1 MPMPRLR
8 IFAGPMAQG
17 KAQSRIQIAPN
28 LIATYV
34 NADDIEKS
42 VKATGFLDLTTFNLC
57 TTAAKLHEFLDT
69 HPLIEKAGLQ
79 EQVKTISLEG
89 QRIDFRAVNM
99 NSYYSSVISDFIRHK
114 LLDRMESFTF
124 ETVMSSPDKVSF
136 MKLAQQRGYRT
147 YLYFVATE
155 SVEININRVAN
166 RVDDGGH
173 PVPEDKIRQRYKRSL
188 ELLPSAVSTSNRAY
202 IFDNS
207 GEKSVCLAEITEG
220 TDLQYRVEDMPDW
233 FMEQYVDKVIGA
245 NG

>member
-1 MPMPRLR
+1 MPRLR
-8 IFAGPMAQG
+8 IFAGPNGSG
-17 KAQSRIQIAPN
+17 KSTIKDQIAPN

-57 TTAAKLHEFLDT
+57 TTAAKLQEFLDT

-124 ETVMSSPDKVSF
+124 ETVMSSPDKDSF
-136 MKLAQQRGYRT
+136 IKLAQQRGYRT
-147 YLYFVATE
+147 
-155 SVEININRVAN
+155 
-166 RVDDGGH
+166 
-173 PVPEDKIRQRYKRSL
+173 
-188 ELLPSAVSTSNRAY
+188 
-202 IFDNS
+202 
-207 GEKSVCLAEITEG
+207 
-220 TDLQYRVEDMPDW
+220 
-233 FMEQYVDKVIGA
+233 
-245 NG
+245 